1 MNFTQKE
8 IDDLINPVL
17 KLSKNQRK
25 LLIDQFIDTYN
36 NSIAV
41 TEKEEHISQS
51 LNLTPSFSNLTPEEV
66 EEVLND
72 LASTSNL
79 KNPSNPELT
88 QEKLDIIDF
97 VLDYD

>member
-66 EEVLND
+66 EEVLYD
-72 LASTSNL
+72 LASTSSL
-79 KNPSNPELT
+79 KNPSNAELT
-88 QEKLDIIDF
+88 QEELDIIDF